1 MRALR
6 KLDHPHILHCYDILM
21 TKNNIYIVTEYCKEG
36 DLVAFI
42 KHSGRLNET
51 QALTFLREMTEGYIY
66 IEENGIVHRDL
77 KTANIF
83 LSNGTTRIADFGF
96 C

>member
-1 MRALR
+1 M
-6 KLDHPHILHCYDILM
+6 
-21 TKNNIYIVTEYCKEG
+21 
-36 DLVAFI
+36 
-42 KHSGRLNET
+42 

-66 IEENGIVHRDL
+66 IEENGILHRDL